1 MKSRVLGRLLVAI
14 WVIGLIF
21 IMSGCIERTETIR
34 VEPDGTVYLQVVFR
48 GDPDDIQTG
57 DALLSEPGPWS
68 IVDTVQLQDDGSE
81 KLVRTATLTV
91 KPGERLPDQYCPENS
106 DLSGV
111 ALSMPTFLRIEEKSD
126 GTYYHFRRDYE
137 RRDWACID
145 YFRRKLVEHEL
156 EAIQGKKLA
165 DVPAEQRE
173 SLTRGLVEYE
183 KAKVIELAWAANET
197 LYPQLEQD
205 QWLVLRQGIDDVY
218 NRIDIKRIVEILQM
232 KDQQAGEEIRH
243 LADEISL
250 QIHRV
255 ISQTLSEVDAT
266 GLLGQQFVE
275 QFEIERRRRMI
286 SEDLQDESWQVSV
299 QLPGR
304 LVGHNGD
311 YVEGNVVIW
320 KFAGDA
326 INDRDQ
332 TLMATSVVAKK

>member
-1 MKSRVLGRLLVAI
+1 MKSMVLGRLLVAI

-48 GDPDDIQTG
+48 GDPDDIRTG

-68 IVDTVQLQDDGSE
+68 VVDTVQLQDDGSE

-243 LADEISL
+243 LADDISL
-250 QIHRV
+250 QIYRV

>member
-21 IMSGCIERTETIR
+21 IMSGCIERTETIH

-48 GDPDDIQTG
+48 GDPDDIRTG
-57 DALLSEPGPWS
+57 DALLSQPGPWS
-68 IVDTVQLQDDGSE
+68 VVDTVQLQDDGSE
-81 KLVRTATLTV
+81 KLIRTATLTI

-137 RRDWACID
+137 RRDWACIN

-173 SLTRGLVEYE
+173 SLVRGLVEYE
-183 KAKVIELAWAANET
+183 KAKVIGLAWAANET

-205 QWLVLRQGIDDVY
+205 QWLVLRQGLDDVY

-232 KDQQAGEEIRH
+232 KDQQAGEEIRP
-243 LADEISL
+243 LTEEISL

-266 GLLGQQFVE
+266 GLRGQRFVE
-275 QFEIERRRRMI
+275 QFEIERQRHMI

>member
-173 SLTRGLVEYE
+173 SLTRGLIEYE

-243 LADEISL
+243 LTDEISL